1 MRTASLLAGTLLLLA
16 GCGADEDELAPRGVT
31 ASEAREL
38 NEAAAM
44 LDENSVA
51 ANFATDDDDAGGGNE
66 DQDLP

>member
-1 MRTASLLAGTLLLLA
+1 MRLAPLIAAAALLAA
-16 GCGADEDELAPRGVT
+16 CGDDDEELAPRGVT

-51 ANFATDDDDAGGGNE
+51 ADFAEDDDQ
-66 DQDLP
+66 DQP

>member
-1 MRTASLLAGTLLLLA
+1 MRAAPLLAGTLLLLA
-16 GCGADEDELAPRGVT
+16 GCGNDDEELSPRGVT

-51 ANFATDDDDAGGGNE
+51 ANFATDDTDSA
-66 DQDLP
+66 DQDQP

>member
-1 MRTASLLAGTLLLLA
+1 MRCRPALTGAALLLLA
-16 GCGADEDELAPRGVT
+16 GCGAAEEEPNPRGVT

-51 ANFATDDDDAGGGNE
+51 ANAVQ
-66 DQDLP
+66 DQDQP

>member
-1 MRTASLLAGTLLLLA
+1 MLRATPALLFLLAACGGTEEEP
-16 GCGADEDELAPRGVT
+16 DPRGVT

-51 ANFATDDDDAGGGNE
+51 AEAVQ
-66 DQDLP
+66 DQDQP

>member
-1 MRTASLLAGTLLLLA
+1 MRTAPALAGALLLLA
-16 GCGADEDELAPRGVT
+16 LAGCGDEEELSPRSVT

-51 ANFATDDDDAGGGNE
+51 ANFAGDGDDGE
-66 DQDLP
+66 QP

>member
-1 MRTASLLAGTLLLLA
+1 MRAAPLLAGTLLLLA
-16 GCGADEDELAPRGVT
+16 GFGNDDEELSPRGVT

-51 ANFATDDDDAGGGNE
+51 ANFATDDTDSA
-66 DQDLP
+66 DQDQP

>member
-1 MRTASLLAGTLLLLA
+1 MRSLPLLAGALLLLA
-16 GCGADEDELAPRGVT
+16 GCGTDEEELAPRGVT

-51 ANFATDDDDAGGGNE
+51 ANFTE
-66 DQDLP
+66 DRDQP